1 MQVTL
6 DKNFEKAVS
15 DDQML
20 ASAEF
25 TGAFCFTKGVQA
37 GSGKNSISSSMFAIA
52 VPSPYKRTMPFMLP
66 VTSTLDSFSP
76 IGV

>member
-52 VPSPYKRTMPFMLP
+52 VPSPYKLP
-66 VTSTLDSFSP
+66 DDFKTKKKVTCLANN
-76 IGV
+76 VHH